1 MSRKAAWGLLKL
13 LAALGG
19 LALFAALVW
28 SAGPAEILD
37 QLRPF
42 GVAGVA
48 VFLSGMAIGYA
59 FDAQAW
65 RRSFPGQAPVSLW
78 RLYWVRVAGESIN
91 NTLPSY
97 MGGEPVKALLLYKQG
112 IGGPSASASVVVSK
126 TALLVAMGA
135 FVATGGLAAA
145 WTNRDSEH
153 LPALIGVALVFGVG
167 LAVFLYLVVLMQR
180 RGLGALLQACA
191 AKTGLGRAAVARQAQ
206 GLADFDAHM
215 TRFYTEHPGRFWLVT
230 WWNFLGFVAETLEYL
245 IFAHWLGI
253 PLDPLSA
260 YAIAALVNLARV
272 AGFMIPASLGALEG
286 GTVLIFLAFGLT
298 EVQALAFSVIRR
310 FRELLWIGAGLALL
324 GWWGL
329 LGRGAA
335 APAELAL
342 EGSAA
347 GDPPRSDA
355 ASTE

>member
-1 MSRKAAWGLLKL
+1 VSRRGALRLAKL
-13 LAALGG
+13 LAGVLGLG
-19 LALFAALVW
+19 LFAWLVHA
-28 SAGPAEILD
+28 AGPGEIFE

-42 GVAGVA
+42 GVLGVLL
-48 VFLSGMAIGYA
+48 FLTGMAIGYA

-65 RRSFPGQAPVSLW
+65 KRSFPGTSPVSLW

-112 IGGPSASASVVVSK
+112 ISGPSATVSVVVSK

-135 FVATGGLAAA
+135 FVATGGVAAA
-145 WTNRDSEH
+145 WSNRDSEH
-153 LPALIGVALVFGVG
+153 LPVLIGVALAFGLG

-180 RGLGALLQACA
+180 RGLGALLQGLT
-191 AKTGLGRAAVARQAQ
+191 AKTGLGTAWVERRSQ
-206 GLADFDAHM
+206 GLRDFDAQM
-215 TRFYTEHPGRFWLVT
+215 KTFYTEHPGRFWLVT

-245 IFAHWLGI
+245 IFAWWLNI
-253 PLDPLSA
+253 PLDPVTA

-286 GTVLIFLAFGLT
+286 GTVLIFLACGLT

-310 FRELLWIGAGLALL
+310 FRELLWIGVGLALL
-324 GWWGL
+324 TWWGL
-329 LGRGAA
+329 LGPGRAA
-335 APAELAL
+335 NPAE
-342 EGSAA
+342 
-347 GDPPRSDA
+347 P
-355 ASTE
+355 ASRPLPDSV